1 MRLHPLSLLT
11 GVLQALRQVF
21 GLIVFGVAYS
31 LMGVREDGGGF
42 QFLFFLGF
50 GLLFTVASSLSRYL
64 TTRYDVTPSDV
75 VVDTGWIWKRHRVVP
90 RARIQEVHVEQKFLH
105 RLLDIVVV
113 KIESAGTGESEVI
126 LDALSRH
133 DAERLKATIFGS
145 DAPPIAARSASVPRD
160 VVYSIDA
167 VRIMWSS
174 MLENRAFYLIAG
186 AIGIIAPL
194 LESEAFRDRFF
205 KVAFVTGE
213 KVPLQTWIMIGVFI
227 LIGGWLFSIC
237 LGFWQYHG
245 FRIERHPKGLQISH
259 GLVNLTTR
267 VISPRRVQ
275 GITIVQGFLYKLAG
289 LYSVTVQSAGV
300 KISEGAMSGQGY
312 LSPAAT
318 AEETFKLADLVL
330 PGLAIGDQR
339 GWRSLPAAAPMLA
352 AVRTFLGVAI
362 LLGTPLA
369 FTYLGFRNVSQKV
382 ESFFAANSWLLWAPF
397 ALALVF
403 AAMSF
408 GRTRA
413 IRHRIQGDFMMWRRR
428 TLTSSFTA
436 IPISRLQFYEVEQG
450 PLQRKLG
457 LLSIKAA
464 VPGSSLPV
472 GDIDAA
478 TALQLR
484 DEALEIRSQH
494 PGRGV

>member
-11 GVLQALRQVF
+11 GVLQALRQVL
-21 GLIVFGVAYS
+21 GLLVFGVAYS
-31 LMGVREDGGGF
+31 LMGVREEGDGF
-42 QFLFFLGF
+42 SIFIVLGI
-50 GLLFTVASSLSRYL
+50 GLAFTVGSSLSRYL
-64 TTRYDVTPSDV
+64 TTRYEVTSSEV

-113 KIESAGTGESEVI
+113 KIESAGTGEAEVV
-126 LDALSRH
+126 LDALSRAE
-133 DAERLKATIFGS
+133 AERLKSKIFGS
-145 DAPPIAARSASVPRD
+145 DAPPIARNAATPRD

-174 MLENRAFYLIAG
+174 MLENRALYLVVG
-186 AIGIIAPL
+186 AIGLVSPL
-194 LESEAFRDRFF
+194 LESSAFRDRFF

-213 KVPLQTWIMIGVFI
+213 RVPLQTWIALGVAV

-237 LGFWQYHG
+237 LGFWQYNG
-245 FRIERHPKGLQISH
+245 FQVERHPKGLQISH
-259 GLVNLTTR
+259 GLVHLTTR
-267 VISPRRVQ
+267 VISPRRAQ
-275 GITIVQGFLYKLAG
+275 GLTIVQGFLYKLAG

-300 KISEGAMSGQGY
+300 KIAEGAMSSQGY

-318 AEETFKLADLVL
+318 QEETFKLADLIF

-339 GWRSLPAAAPMLA
+339 GWLSLPVAAPILA
-352 AVRTFLGVAI
+352 AVRTFVGVA
-362 LLGTPLA
+362 LFLGAPTA
-369 FTYLGFRNVSQKV
+369 AIYFTARFINPNAERFVHSY
-382 ESFFAANSWLLWAPF
+382 SWLPAAPI
-397 ALALVF
+397 ALGLLLAIMV
-403 AAMSF
+403 F

-413 IRHRIQGDFMMWRRR
+413 IRFRIQGDYMMHRRR
-428 TLTSSFTA
+428 TLTSAFSTVA
-436 IPISRLQFYEVEQG
+436 ISHLQCFEIEQG

-464 VPGSSLPV
+464 VPGVALPV
-472 GDIDAA
+472 GDVDVECAER
-478 TALQLR
+478 LR
-484 DEALEIRSQH
+484 DEAIAVRRQH